1 MVRPPRRAAWFWR
14 FVGLITLFWPS
25 RCFTAS
31 AFCIPATNAP
41 WNGPC
46 SCVTTTPQCHSEI
59 PRSKSHG
66 PLSSRFLSNR
76 RGDTTQLQAT
86 TTAAAAAFAAIDTL
100 WKANPL
106 IAAAIVCAIKASTAD
121 LVAQK
126 RQQRVHSDVDTTTSC
141 RSHPEFKLSVRR
153 TLSFAI
159 YGAMYQ
165 GMAQEL
171 IYNNLY
177 TCMFGS
183 GKTMDVVVMKVL
195 FDAVFHNA
203 LICIPMAYAVKAFVF
218 QYSLA
223 TGIRQYIDDVRHH
236 GLLLKYYTLWMPVNA
251 MIFSIIPNHWRITV
265 MAMVSFFWMIILSTI
280 SSRVRTE

>member
-1 MVRPPRRAAWFWR
+1 MALSPRRAAWFWR
-14 FVGLITLFWPS
+14 LVGLSVLFCSS
-25 RCFTAS
+25 RSFLVS

-41 WNGPC
+41 WNVPC
-46 SCVTTTPQCHSEI
+46 SRIAKTPQCHFEI
-59 PRSKSHG
+59 PVSKRHG
-66 PLSSRFLSNR
+66 PLSSGFPSNR

-86 TTAAAAAFAAIDTL
+86 TSAAAAAFSAIDAL
-100 WKANPL
+100 WKANTL
-106 IAAAIVCAIKASTAD
+106 ISAALVCAIKATAAD

-126 RQQRVHSDVDTTTSC
+126 RQQRAYADIDKTTSC
-141 RSHPEFKLSVRR
+141 SSNPEFKLSFRR

-159 YGAMYQ
+159 YGALYQ

-177 TCMFGS
+177 THMFGS

-223 TGIRQYIDDVRHH
+223 TGIRQYIDDVKNH

-251 MIFSIIPNHWRITV
+251 MIFSIIPTHWRITV